1 MWGLVG
7 NPEDRFSHNKAQIIL
22 DHQFHTLSV
31 LLKNSDS
38 VDESD
43 NEDCRIETEDSLTS
57 LHISEP
63 VVEKEPKNDESTKT
77 RSRCKTAGKITKPGE
92 NTSRKQKN
100 NLKSAKSL
108 KNKVVLDD
116 IRKLNKGSK
125 TVRINR
131 NKTIELK
138 TKGEETT
145 VEHTCSEEKFACEV
159 CPEKLES
166 NGRIDKVGI

>member
-1 MWGLVG
+1 M
-7 NPEDRFSHNKAQIIL
+7 
-22 DHQFHTLSV
+22 
-31 LLKNSDS
+31 
-38 VDESD
+38 
-43 NEDCRIETEDSLTS
+43 
-57 LHISEP
+57 
-63 VVEKEPKNDESTKT
+63 VVKEPKNEESTKT

-100 NLKSAKSL
+100 YLKSAKSL
-108 KNKVVLDD
+108 KKMVILED
-116 IRKLNKGSK
+116 IRKFNNGSK
-125 TVRINR
+125 TIRINR

-138 TKGEETT
+138 TKGDETT